1 MGLAMRFSE
10 DNCLFDLPDWPEAN
24 IAALQNCS
32 ISLAANQTLRA
43 CKATRSALGS
53 LREGLISCPHC
64 PAVNRC
70 ELHEYFNLL
79 IDQAV
84 AALSEEWGW

>member
-1 MGLAMRFSE
+1 MAMRFSE
-10 DNCLFDLPDWPEAN
+10 DNCRFDLPGCPEAN
-24 IAALQNCS
+24 LAALQNCS
-32 ISLAANQTLRA
+32 ISLAANQALRA

-64 PAVNRC
+64 PAVKRC

-84 AALSEEWGW
+84 AALSVEWGW

>member
-10 DNCLFDLPDWPEAN
+10 DNCIFDLPDSPEAD
-24 IAALQNCS
+24 IEALQNCS
-32 ISLAANQTLRA
+32 ISLAANQAMRA

-64 PAVNRC
+64 PAVKRC
-70 ELHEYFNLL
+70 ELHEFFNLL